1 MDNNVSLL
9 STQAT
14 TPSLSTE
21 QVHHLL
27 QLQSSILESVAHGDD
42 YLKSLDSLCRSTE
55 SLLPNSVASI
65 MLFNTSNQYLE
76 VKAAPSIPAEAIEF
90 LNGLEP
96 GPEAG
101 SCGTAVFRNEPQ
113 FVTDTRADPR
123 WVTMQKFASE
133 YNICSCW
140 SVPIR
145 AQQKKAI
152 GSLAL
157 SSFEMRTPSSFH
169 KQLLATGAHLASI
182 ILEREKEKTQLW
194 KIGHYDTL
202 TNLPNRTLFNIHF
215 EHAVGQA
222 QRKKNNLALLL
233 LDLDRFKDI
242 NDTLGHQAGD
252 EIIKQAAK
260 VISSCLRKEDV
271 LARLGGDEFLL
282 LLDDVEDTRNV
293 HHVAEKII
301 NAFHTPLLINS
312 EEHHFSTSIGISL
325 FPDDG
330 NDLLA
335 LQKNADIAMYA
346 AKSKGHGKIV
356 YYQPA
361 LTQAVYSR
369 ITMAKN
375 LRLAIQEEQLSLH
388 YQPQYD
394 TKSGALAAVEVLLR
408 WQTPDNKSIPPLEF
422 IPIAED
428 TGLIDEIGDYVTRMA
443 CQQCVD
449 WWRKGLSEFRL
460 SINLSVKQLQD
471 GYAERLLQIIDDVQ
485 FPAHLLEMEITESLV
500 MEKGNDVIPE
510 LNKLKAA
517 GISIAMDDF
526 GTGHSSLAL
535 LKHLPISKLKI
546 DRSFV
551 RDIPDDPN
559 DMTIARTIIAMGHT
573 LDLEVVAEG
582 VETEIQKDFLS
593 EEGCD
598 FLQGYLLSK
607 PLSVEEFEALL
618 SETAI

>member
-9 STQAT
+9 PAHAT
-14 TPSLSTE
+14 TSTLSAE
-21 QVHHLL
+21 QVNHLL

-42 YLKSLDSLCRSTE
+42 CLKSLDSLCRIAE
-55 SLLPNSVASI
+55 SLLPNSVASV
-65 MLFNTSNQYLE
+65 MLFDASNQYLE

-101 SCGTAVFRNEPQ
+101 SCGTAVFKNEPQ

-123 WVTMQKFASE
+123 WTGMQQFAND

-157 SSFEMRTPSSFH
+157 SSFEIRAPSAFH

-182 ILEREKEKTQLW
+182 ILAREKEKTQLW

-215 EHAVGQA
+215 EHAIEHA
-222 QRKKNNLALLL
+222 QRKKNILALLL
-233 LDLDRFKDI
+233 FDLDRFKDI

-252 EIIKQAAK
+252 EIIKQSAK
-260 VISSCLRKEDV
+260 VITSCLRKEDV

-282 LLDDVEDTRNV
+282 LLDDVEDTCNI

-301 NAFHTPLLINS
+301 NAFHTPLLINN
-312 EEHHFSTSIGISL
+312 EEHHFSTSIGISI

-330 NDLLA
+330 DDLQL

-361 LTQAVYSR
+361 LTQAINSR
-369 ITMAKN
+369 ISLAKQ
-375 LRLAIQEEQLSLH
+375 LRNAIQEEQFFLH
-388 YQPQYD
+388 YQPQYC
-394 TKSGALAAVEVLLR
+394 TKSGKMAAAEVLLR
-408 WQTPDNKSIPPLEF
+408 WKNSDNQLIPPLEF

-428 TGLIDEIGDYVTRMA
+428 TGLIIEIGDFVVRTA
-443 CQQCVD
+443 CQQCLE
-449 WWRKGLSEFRL
+449 WWNKGLPKFTL

-471 GYAERLLQIIDDVQ
+471 GYAERLLSTLEAIQ
-485 FPAHLLEMEITESLV
+485 FPPQLLEMEITESLL
-500 MEKGNDVIPE
+500 MEKENEVILE
-510 LNKLKAA
+510 LNKLKAS
-517 GISIAMDDF
+517 GVSIAMDDF

-551 RDIPDDPN
+551 RDIPEDPN
-559 DMTIARTIIAMGHT
+559 DMTIARTIIAMGQT
-573 LDLEVVAEG
+573 LDLKIVAEG
-582 VETEIQKDFLS
+582 VETEVQKDFLS
-593 EEGCD
+593 EESCD
-598 FLQGYLLSK
+598 LLQGYLLGK
-607 PLSVEEFEALL
+607 PLAVSDFESLL
-618 SETAI
+618 TNSN

>member
-1 MDNNVSLL
+1 ML
-9 STQAT
+9 SV
-14 TPSLSTE
+14 E
-21 QVHHLL
+21 QVNHLL

-42 YLKSLDSLCRSTE
+42 YLKSLDSLCRTAE
-55 SLLPNSVASI
+55 SLLPNSVASV
-65 MLFNTSNQYLE
+65 MLFDGSNQYLE

-90 LNGLEP
+90 LNGLKP

-101 SCGTAVFRNEPQ
+101 SCGTAVFNNEPQ
-113 FVTDTRADPR
+113 FITDTRVDPR
-123 WVTMQKFASE
+123 WATMQQFAND

-157 SSFEMRTPSSFH
+157 SSFEMRTPSLFH

-202 TNLPNRTLFNIHF
+202 TNLPNRTLFNIHC
-215 EHAVGQA
+215 EHAIEQA
-222 QRKKNNLALLL
+222 KRKKSKLALLL
-233 LDLDRFKDI
+233 FDLDRFKDI

-252 EIIKQAAK
+252 EIIKQSAQ
-260 VISSCLRKEDV
+260 VIASCLRKEDV

-282 LLDDVEDTRNV
+282 LLDDVEDTQST
-293 HHVAEKII
+293 HYVAEKII
-301 NAFHTPLLINS
+301 NAFHTPLLINN

-330 NDLLA
+330 DDLQS
-335 LQKNADIAMYA
+335 LQKNADVAMYA

-361 LTQAVYSR
+361 LTQAINSR
-369 ITMAKN
+369 ISLVKQ
-375 LRLAIQEEQLSLH
+375 LRNAIQEEQFFLH
-388 YQPQYD
+388 YQPQYC
-394 TKSGALAAVEVLLR
+394 TKSGKLTAAEVLIR
-408 WQTPDNKSIPPLEF
+408 WKNSHHKLVPPLEF

-428 TGLIDEIGDYVTRMA
+428 SGLILEIGDYVVRTA
-443 CQQCVD
+443 CQQCVK
-449 WWRKGLSEFRL
+449 WWNKGLPAFTL
-460 SINLSVKQLQD
+460 SVNLSVKQLQS
-471 GYAERLLQIIDDVQ
+471 GYAEKLLNILEETQ
-485 FPAHLLEMEITESLV
+485 FPPHLLEMEITESLL
-500 MEKGNDVIPE
+500 MEKESEVIPE
-510 LNKLKAA
+510 LNKLKAS
-517 GISIAMDDF
+517 GVLIAMDDF

-551 RDIPDDPN
+551 RDIPEDQN
-559 DMTIARTIIAMGHT
+559 DMIIARTIIAMGQT
-573 LDLEVVAEG
+573 LDLKVVAEG
-582 VETEIQKDFLS
+582 VETEIQKAFLS
-593 EEGCD
+593 AESCD
-598 FLQGYLLSK
+598 LLQGFLLSK
-607 PLSVEEFEALL
+607 PLPVSEFEALL
-618 SETAI
+618 TNSN